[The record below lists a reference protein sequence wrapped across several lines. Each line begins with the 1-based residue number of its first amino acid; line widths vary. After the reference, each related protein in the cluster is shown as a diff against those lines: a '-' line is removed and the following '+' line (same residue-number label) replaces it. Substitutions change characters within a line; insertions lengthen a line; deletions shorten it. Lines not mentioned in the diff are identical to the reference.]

1 MEQSNVLNKLAM
13 KVIAKLLPFANKQI
27 NFLLVN

>member
-1 MEQSNVLNKLAM
+1 MVQSNVLNKLAM
-13 KVIAKLLPFANKQI
+13 KVIVKLLPIVNKQI